1 MPQPYFCPLEPTGR
15 RADASQRP
23 ELSRGSVEF
32 VATPEYIQRPPMPPV
47 WVFVIDVSAAALA
60 AGLPQAV
67 AKALEKV

>member
-1 MPQPYFCPLEPTGR
+1 
-15 RADASQRP
+15 
-23 ELSRGSVEF
+23 LSRGSVEF

>member
-1 MPQPYFCPLEPTGR
+1 
-15 RADASQRP
+15 
-23 ELSRGSVEF
+23 
-32 VATPEYIQRPPMPPV
+32 MPPV